1 MAASV
6 ERWRQ
11 PNIGRRIERVRR
23 TGFIQPVNQALP
35 SAAFQRDKRGE
46 EGSDYVSPAS
56 MRWADVSTFPGAGNG
71 MSAMRVLRFA
81 SAARAGSGIEAVP
94 LATDEVRVD
103 VFGRRPGAPCSD
115 TANTSVPWEE
125 SLQDTTRLYP
135 SPGDCLG
142 S

>member
-11 PNIGRRIERVRR
+11 PDIVRRIERVRR

-115 TANTSVPWEE
+115 TANTSVP
-125 SLQDTTRLYP
+125 SLYKTQPACIQVRETV
-135 SPGDCLG
+135 
-142 S
+142 